1 MKSIKYYLLIILI
14 GFCFSCKNGT
24 TIHVI
29 NESGKTLENISI
41 ETGFRSE
48 LLEEINEGESQSF
61 FIDFNELKTKTDGIM
76 MLKTDETYSNQIYS
90 FGYYSNGIPPN
101 KDITVVLKKDT
112 VEIK

>member
-1 MKSIKYYLLIILI
+1 MKNIKYYLLIILI

-29 NESGKTLENISI
+29 NESGKTLGNISI

-90 FGYYSNGIPPN
+90 FGCYSSGIPPN
-101 KDITVVLKKDT
+101 KDITVILKKDT